1 MPDNA
6 RKKQIVR
13 ASWVAV
19 IGNAMLAVLKIFI
32 GIVAN
37 SMAVISD
44 GIDSATDIITSII
57 TLVTGKIITK
67 EPDIKFPY
75 GYQRADTIAAKA
87 LSFFIFFAGA
97 QLAISTIQR
106 IIAGEEEALP
116 GMAAVYITIGSIAGK
131 LFLSWYLH
139 KKGKKAESSMLIA
152 NAQNMRNDIVISVT
166 VLIGLFFTFV
176 LHIAILDKITA
187 IGVSIWVMRSAFIIF
202 FDTNVELM
210 DGYKKSGIYN
220 QIISIVNDVKGANH
234 PHRIRVRK
242 LGNRII
248 IDMDVEVKGD
258 ISVREAHEIVKNVE
272 NRIKNEIE
280 NVYDVIVHIE
290 PLGNVEKDERF
301 GISED
306 NLKENKK

>member
-1 MPDNA
+1 MPENV
-6 RKKQIVR
+6 RKKQIVT

-19 IGNAMLAVLKIFI
+19 IGNALLAGLKISI
-32 GIVAN
+32 GIIAN

-44 GIDSATDIITSII
+44 GIDSATDIITSVI
-57 TLVTGKIITK
+57 TLVTGKIITR
-67 EPDIKFPY
+67 EPNIKYPY

-97 QLAISTIQR
+97 QLAISTIQK
-106 IIAGEEEALP
+106 IIEGHKEGLP

-131 LFLSWYLH
+131 LFLSWYLY
-139 KKGKKAESSMLIA
+139 KKGKQTESSMLKA
-152 NAQNMRNDIVISVT
+152 NAKNMRNDVVISGT

-210 DGYKKSGIYN
+210 DGYKKSEIYN
-220 QIISIVNDVKGANH
+220 LIIDITNDVKGANH

-242 LGNRII
+242 LGNRLI
-248 IDMDVEVKGD
+248 IDMDIEVKED
-258 ISVREAHEIVKNVE
+258 ISVKNAHEIAQNVE
-272 NRIKNEIE
+272 NKIKNEID
-280 NVYDVIVHIE
+280 NVYDIIVHIE
-290 PLGNVEKDERF
+290 PLGNVEKDECF

-306 NLKENKK
+306 NLKENK